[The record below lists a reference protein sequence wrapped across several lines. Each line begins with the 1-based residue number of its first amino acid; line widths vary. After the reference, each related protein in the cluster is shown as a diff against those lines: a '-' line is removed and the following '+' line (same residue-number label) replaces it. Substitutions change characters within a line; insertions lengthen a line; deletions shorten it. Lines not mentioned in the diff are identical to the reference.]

1 MASKPRL
8 YITQELR
15 ENLEFF
21 LADDQAHYLCNVLRL
36 SAKSLFLAFDGK
48 NGEFEC
54 EILKCDKKQVAARVL
69 RQSRAF
75 EKGADIWLLFAP
87 VKKDRTD
94 FIIEKAT
101 ELGASKIVPV
111 ITRRTISE
119 KIRKERYIAQA
130 VEAAEQCRRLEV
142 PEIEEARSLETVL
155 KNWEEIKNK
164 TKGMKKQS
172 ESLAAVPASLPALM
186 RAQKMQSRAAKVGF
200 DFAGADAAVEKLEE
214 ETKELREA
222 LNSGSGSAEELGDVL
237 FSAVNVARFISVDA
251 EECLFRATEKF
262 LSRFQTMERLAEAEG
277 RTLAEADMS
286 EMDELWS
293 KAKE

>member
-119 KIRKERYIAQA
+119 KIRKERYIAQD
-130 VEAAEQCRRLEV
+130 VEAEEQ
-142 PEIEEARSLETVL
+142 
-155 KNWEEIKNK
+155 
-164 TKGMKKQS
+164 
-172 ESLAAVPASLPALM
+172 
-186 RAQKMQSRAAKVGF
+186 
-200 DFAGADAAVEKLEE
+200 
-214 ETKELREA
+214 
-222 LNSGSGSAEELGDVL
+222 
-237 FSAVNVARFISVDA
+237 
-251 EECLFRATEKF
+251 
-262 LSRFQTMERLAEAEG
+262 
-277 RTLAEADMS
+277 
-286 EMDELWS
+286 
-293 KAKE
+293 

>member
-54 EILKCDKKQVAARVL
+54 EILKWDKKQVAARVL

-119 KIRKERYIAQA
+119 KIRKERSIAQA

-142 PEIEEARSLETVL
+142 PEIEEARSPETVL
-155 KNWEEIKNK
+155 KNWDKNRTLYFMDESGKGK
-164 TKGMKKQS
+164 TPAEVFINEPEKNMPAAVLIGPEGGFDDQEFELLRKQS
-172 ESLAAVPASLPALM
+172 YVRAVSLGKRILRAETAVAAALSCWQ
-186 RAQKMQSRAAKVGF
+186 AYC
-200 DFAGADAAVEKLEE
+200 
-214 ETKELREA
+214 
-222 LNSGSGSAEELGDVL
+222 GDW
-237 FSAVNVARFISVDA
+237 RIG
-251 EECLFRATEKF
+251 E
-262 LSRFQTMERLAEAEG
+262 
-277 RTLAEADMS
+277 
-286 EMDELWS
+286 
-293 KAKE
+293 